1 MSMRTSFVYGYGFAC
16 DEVAREAMISFLK
29 SHKET
34 FIRSD
39 NEKELYDEVMMYEYN
54 PFEDD
59 EPMFKDD
66 EKPELKEIF
75 ECYSCDN
82 TALEGLGAVI
92 SNIMYRETGI
102 RFEYYTPDADSDT
115 PAAVVFREGYPWNDN
130 EAEKNLTEDSL
141 AITFTKYMKEL
152 GLSVEPDYLEL
163 EYFG

>member
-1 MSMRTSFVYGYGFAC
+1 MIMKTSFVCGYGFAC

-59 EPMFKDD
+59 ESLLEDD
-66 EKPELKEIF
+66 EKPELEEIL
-75 ECYSCDN
+75 ERYSCDN

-92 SNIMYRETGI
+92 SNIMSRETGI
-102 RFEYYTPDADSDT
+102 RFKYYTPDAGCDT
-115 PAAVVFREGYPWNDN
+115 PAAVVFREGYPWHDN
-130 EAEKNLTEDSL
+130 EVEKNLTEDSL
-141 AITFTKYMKEL
+141 ASIFRKYMEEL

-163 EYFG
+163 EYCR